1 MAKKKLALSVD
12 DPVVYDLVEPPLT
25 VEEPRPHLVLERAG
39 APEESLA
46 VLKFLGGE
54 NGFSLHSPGTLTYR
68 TRLLKG
74 TGKFKM
80 QFRGVTM
87 WIDDSSPEAVV
98 TYLHNATASELT
110 VECNDDF
117 AIIANFRS
125 GDLGIQVPREPSK
138 RRKYALINR
147 GEADE
152 TFGALG

>member
-12 DPVVYDLVEPPLT
+12 DPVVYDPSN
-25 VEEPRPHLVLERAG
+25 RRSRSRNRARTWSLSVR
-39 APEESLA
+39 AQPEESFA
-46 VLKFLGGE
+46 VLKFLGEE
-54 NGFSLHSPGTLTYR
+54 NGFSLHSPGTLIYR

-117 AIIANFRS
+117 TIIANFRS
-125 GDLGIQVPREPSK
+125 GDLGIQVPRAPSK
-138 RRKYALINR
+138 RRKSALINR

-152 TFGALG
+152 TFGVLG